1 MKRPRSPRTPAL
13 RGPAAPVLQRL
24 RAEKGLLA
32 GDWWP
37 FLVQEEGKAL
47 PGGLESLS
55 GYILTRGG
63 EVFGWWL
70 DWDAGAPGDGDYAFD
85 RWWRVARPEREFAG
99 DGEYRRARER
109 LRLQQGQGQG
119 QEERGA

>member
-1 MKRPRSPRTPAL
+1 MTRRRNSGPTAL

-24 RAEKGLLA
+24 LAEKGLPA

-55 GYILTRGG
+55 GYVLTRSG

-70 DWDAGAPGDGDYAFD
+70 DWDATAPGDGDYTFD
-85 RWWRVARPEREFAG
+85 RWWKVARPQREFEQ
-99 DGEYRRARER
+99 DGEYQRARER
-109 LRLQQGQGQG
+109 LGLGPGSEG
-119 QEERGA
+119 